1 VIVRIL
7 GEGQFRVD
15 DETAAKLTALD
26 KDLDAAV
33 RDDQGGPFTA
43 ALHAAV
49 ALVQAVGTPL
59 GADEIVTADYILPFA
74 DATVDEVRKL
84 LADGTIPGD
93 SIGLPLPAPA
103 SGPGSLPRAAAHGE
117 SSRFAVGRTVSGVLR
132 QLSGT
137 LQRARSVVEVDCE
150 SPPGARRHN
159 LTNREPGQNG
169 GALWRRIRGMRL
181 TGASPRG

>member
-33 RDDQGGPFTA
+33 RDDQGDTFSA

-49 ALVQAVGTPL
+49 ALVKTAGT
-59 GADEIVTADYILPFA
+59 GIGDDEIVTADYILPFA

-93 SIGLPLPAPA
+93 SIGLP
-103 SGPGSLPRAAAHGE
+103 
-117 SSRFAVGRTVSGVLR
+117 
-132 QLSGT
+132 
-137 LQRARSVVEVDCE
+137 
-150 SPPGARRHN
+150 
-159 LTNREPGQNG
+159 
-169 GALWRRIRGMRL
+169 
-181 TGASPRG
+181 